1 MLLTIEKKAG
11 DSLNGLDKI
20 LAKLPLDIGDQIMS
34 LPVSI
39 RNNMEEIRIRNG
51 YPVRFFSSGNEYEL
65 KSISSNIIDQY
76 MINNIFNSLLN
87 YSIYAYQEELA
98 NGYIT
103 IEGGHR
109 VGICGRTVMDNGK
122 VKTIKQISSINIRRS
137 REIIGVSNSCMR
149 YLMKEKHQIY
159 NTIIVSPPK
168 CGKTTLLRDMIRNL
182 SNMGFQVGVCDERS
196 ELSGMYNGRTSFD
209 LGTRTDI
216 MDGCPKEKGMIM
228 LIRSMSPDIIATDEI
243 GKKEDGHAI
252 EAAVCAGVSLL
263 TTIHGSNYRDVI
275 NSGIGELVQNG
286 VFERLIFLSNVPSIG
301 SISAIRDWRNNNVV

>member
-1 MLLTIEKKAG
+1 MTKEKKAG

-20 LAKLPLDIGDQIMS
+20 LAKLPLDIGAQIMH
-34 LPVSI
+34 LPASI

-65 KSISSNIIDQY
+65 KTKSPNIIDQF
-76 MINNIFNSLLN
+76 MINNIFNALLN
-87 YSIYAYQEELA
+87 YSVYAYQEELA

-109 VGICGRTVMDNGK
+109 VGICGRTVMENGN
-122 VKTIKQISSINIRRS
+122 VKTIKEISSINIRRS
-137 REIIGVSNSCMR
+137 REIIGVSNSCIG
-149 YLMKEKHQIY
+149 YLMKGKHQIY

-182 SNMGFQVGVCDERS
+182 SNMGFQIGVCDERS
-196 ELSGMYNGRTSFD
+196 ELSGMYNGRVSFD

-243 GKKEDGHAI
+243 GKKEDGYAI

-263 TTIHGSNYRDVI
+263 TTIHGSSYRDVI
-275 NSGIGELVQNG
+275 NSGVGELVKNG
-286 VFERLIFLSNVPSIG
+286 VFERLIFLSNLPSIG
-301 SISAIRDWRNNNVV
+301 SISAIRDWRNNNVI